1 MGAIG
6 RLGRGGSVPVGYY
19 KDPEKSAKT
28 FIEVDGERYSVPG
41 DNARIE
47 ADGKVTLLGRG
58 SNCVNTGGEKVYP
71 EEVEMAIKNH
81 PAVYDSSSSGIPDEK
96 YGQAVA
102 AVVSLREGATLEL
115 EELRDLP
122 ARPPLRLQAAA
133 LADPRRRG
141 AAQRHRQGAVP
152 RRQGDRSRQPRSTRL
167 MRTPLCEEFG
177 IEYPIFAFTPSEH
190 VAAAVSRAGGLGVL
204 GCVRFNDTEE
214 LERVLTWLDDN
225 TDGKP
230 YGVDIVM
237 PMKIPTEGTSVDLG
251 AMIPEE
257 HKKFVDETL
266 LKLGVPP
273 LPEGEGREGVLG
285 WLHSVARS
293 HLDVALQ
300 HRPVLI
306 ANALGSPPVD
316 VIEKCHEHGI
326 KVAALAGAAKH
337 ALSHVTNGV
346 DIIVAQGYEAGGH
359 TGEIASM
366 VLTPDIVDAVG
377 PDVPVLGAGGIGSGR
392 QIAASLALGAQGVW
406 TGSIWLGTEE
416 YRNLAANRGW
426 ETAFTRATS
435 SDTVRTRVYTGK
447 PARLLK
453 TKWTEAWAEEGA
465 PQPLPMPL
473 QNLLVAE
480 AHNRINAAND
490 PDVISMPVGQIVGR
504 MNEVRPVADV
514 IESAGLGVRG
524 DRQEA
529 RHDHGD
535 GHHGDLRRRTPPARR
550 RWSPWRSAV
559 VGLTLSGV
567 TSAEGDPFPAA
578 TPPAT
583 CGPGAR
589 PETGIQ
595 GRVPLA
601 DYASG
606 RVGQGYRCNTKPL
619 ARQGTTGGFKV
630 LRYRDSRGQRVR
642 VLRLDAAVPQGRPLQ
657 RRRGPRRR
665 RARHER
671 TPRSRARSPR

>member
-1 MGAIG
+1 
-6 RLGRGGSVPVGYY
+6 
-19 KDPEKSAKT
+19 
-28 FIEVDGERYSVPG
+28 
-41 DNARIE
+41 
-47 ADGKVTLLGRG
+47 
-58 SNCVNTGGEKVYP
+58 
-71 EEVEMAIKNH
+71 
-81 PAVYDSSSSGIPDEK
+81 
-96 YGQAVA
+96 
-102 AVVSLREGATLEL
+102 
-115 EELRDLP
+115 
-122 ARPPLRLQAAA
+122 
-133 LADPRRRG
+133 
-141 AAQRHRQGAVP
+141 
-152 RRQGDRSRQPRSTRL
+152 
-167 MRTPLCEEFG
+167 
-177 IEYPIFAFTPSEH
+177 
-190 VAAAVSRAGGLGVL
+190 VL

-214 LERVLTWLDDN
+214 LESVLSWLDDN

-316 VIEKCHEHGI
+316 VIEQCHAAGV

-337 ALSHVTNGV
+337 ALSHVANGV

-359 TGEIASM
+359 TGEVASM

-392 QIAASLALGAQGVW
+392 QVAASLALGAAGVW

-416 YRNLAANRGW
+416 YRGMGANSEAW

-453 TKWTEAWAEEGA
+453 TKWTEAWNEEGA
-465 PQPLPMPL
+465 PAPLPMPL

-480 AHNRINAAND
+480 AHNRISASNN
-490 PDVISMPVGQIVGR
+490 PDVISMPIGQIVGR

-514 IESAGLGVRG
+514 IAQLVSDYDEAVERLES
-524 DRQEA
+524 
-529 RHDHGD
+529 
-535 GHHGDLRRRTPPARR
+535 
-550 RWSPWRSAV
+550 
-559 VGLTLSGV
+559 
-567 TSAEGDPFPAA
+567 
-578 TPPAT
+578 
-583 CGPGAR
+583 
-589 PETGIQ
+589 
-595 GRVPLA
+595 
-601 DYASG
+601 
-606 RVGQGYRCNTKPL
+606 YRK
-619 ARQGTTGGFKV
+619 
-630 LRYRDSRGQRVR
+630 
-642 VLRLDAAVPQGRPLQ
+642 
-657 RRRGPRRR
+657 
-665 RARHER
+665 
-671 TPRSRARSPR
+671 